1 MRILVVVVTY
11 NGRQWID
18 RCLSSISDSTINV
31 DTYVI
36 DNCSTDDTCEYV
48 SRNYKQVHIVQ
59 SDVNLGFARA
69 NNMGMRYALDNGYD
83 YVFLLN
89 QDAWVEKDTFEKL
102 LKTFDDNENV
112 GIASPVHLNGSHTT
126 LDFGFAS
133 YMQRDFVMDLY
144 ACNIKPYYQ
153 VPFMN
158 AAAWMLPRKTL
169 ETVGGF
175 DTLLFSHYEEDVNY
189 CQRIRYHGLKI
200 MVNTECLVCHDREQR
215 DYSSYEGRTLW
226 KDENKYSFVKVDWG
240 DINKPLDIK
249 SKKRKN
255 RIRLILYFLL
265 LKRVQAKSVR
275 EENELLT
282 QISKSRDVNKQVSPS
297 WLWLQ

>member
-18 RCLSSISDSTINV
+18 RCLSSISDSSMNV

-133 YMQRDFVMDLY
+133 CMQRDFVMDLY
-144 ACNIKPYYQ
+144 GRNLKLYYS
-153 VPFMN
+153 VPFIN

-175 DTLLFSHYEEDVNY
+175 DTLLFSHYEEDANY
-189 CQRIRYHGLKI
+189 CQRVNYHGLVV
-200 MVNTECLVCHDREQR
+200 MVNAECHVCHDREQR
-215 DYSSYEGRTLW
+215 DYSTYEGRTLW
-226 KDENKYSFVKVDWG
+226 KEKNKYSFTKVDWG
-240 DINKPLDIK
+240 NINKPIDIR
-249 SKKRKN
+249 SKKKKN
-255 RIRLILYFLL
+255 CIRLMFYVLL
-265 LKRVQAKSVR
+265 LKRTKAESVR
-275 EENELLT
+275 EENKLLT
-282 QISKSRDVNKQVSPS
+282 QISKSTRSSTSTSAPA
-297 WLWLQ
+297 